1 MFPAHLQLL
10 LSNLSYRSRNIANLT
25 QRSSS
30 PIHRTIP
37 LAAKDQSSTTVL
49 TGSCPVHGVGH
60 SFRPH
65 ALAEEDVEGTVLTL
79 HLAGFTHAQPSAP
92 TGSPPAASPFV
103 GLMTRKPGLSMGFWQ
118 RQEGQLPPRRR

>member
-1 MFPAHLQLL
+1 MFPVHLQLL
-10 LSNLSYRSRNIANLT
+10 MSNLSFRSRNISNLT
-25 QRSSS
+25 RRSSS
-30 PIHRTIP
+30 PIHRIIP
-37 LAAKDQSSTTVL
+37 LAAKDQSGTTVL
-49 TGSCPVHGVGH
+49 TGSCPVPGVGH

-79 HLAGFTHAQPSAP
+79 HLAGFFHAQHSAP

-103 GLMTRKPGLSMGFWQ
+103 GLMTRNPGLSMGFWQ